1 LLITEKLEL
10 PPADADFG
18 PFEYEPIPFK
28 SVDYLLDDP
37 YAYYEAMTV
46 NIAKLAA
53 WGKQTPRVSDV
64 FDPPG
69 YPPAFFL
76 GTRKRV
82 EHYQWFLRE
91 VGSCLVPEALRTDD
105 DSRSMLRWLPEVEMC
120 QTELLDFLFADADYC
135 GFTHQN
141 MNTDNASFWRD
152 EQGRVQSG
160 FIDWGRFKR
169 DNYARGLTNGYMC
182 TDLCEFLQAED
193 EKLVR
198 AFAAAYNGAGG
209 SLDASRLWEQ
219 YLVAWLLLGLSI
231 VDLPRQILFTSPHTT
246 QEGWKRIKSY
256 KDPCIFHMPNYTN
269 GTVAMCRNFAYYW
282 HTKDLGGLWQKWKV
296 ENLTPAR
303 QEEVARQSKK
313 LDALAAKPAQ
323 PIS

>member
-1 LLITEKLEL
+1 MRLTIDQ
-10 PPADADFG
+10 PSSRARDSG
-18 PFEYEPIPFK
+18 PYEYEPIPYK

-37 YAYYEAMTV
+37 YSYYHAMTV
-46 NIAKLAA
+46 NIARLAA
-53 WGKQTPRVSDV
+53 WGKQTSQVSNV

-91 VGSCLVPEALRTDD
+91 VGTCLVPADMRTPEDA
-105 DSRSMLRWLPEVEMC
+105 RSMLVNLPEVEMC
-120 QTELLDFLFADADYC
+120 QTEILDYLFAHQDYC

-160 FIDWGRFKR
+160 FIDWGRFKQ
-169 DNYARGLTNGYMC
+169 DNFARGLTNGYMC

-193 EKLVR
+193 ERLVR
-198 AFAAAYNGAGG
+198 AFAGAYNEAGG
-209 SLDASRLWEQ
+209 SLDADRLWEQ

-246 QEGWKRIKSY
+246 EDGWKTIDDY
-256 KDPCIFHMPNYTN
+256 KDPRIFHMPNYTN
-269 GTVAMCRNFAYYW
+269 GTVAMCRNFACYW
-282 HTKDLGGLWQKWKV
+282 HSKDLGSVWQTWKAKH
-296 ENLTPAR
+296 LTPTR
-303 QEEVARQSKK
+303 LEEVARQSKK
-313 LDALAAKPAQ
+313 LEEQAAATAKP
-323 PIS
+323 IS